1 MYHFAVVAL
10 LGLVALKVA
19 DLLSELVPGL
29 TRVRT
34 LLLFGLAV
42 ILAIALDYSML
53 EGFGI
58 PVRETWMG
66 TAATGLVIGSLSAA
80 WQALF
85 GWLGVADGDTPHE
98 RRPGRPRVAA

>member
-10 LGLVALKVA
+10 LGLVALKVT
-19 DLLSELVPGL
+19 DLLAELVPGL

-34 LLLFGLAV
+34 LLLFTLAV
-42 ILAIALDYSML
+42 ILAFALDYSLL

-66 TAATGLVIGSLSAA
+66 IAATGLVIGSLSTA
-80 WQALF
+80 WMAVF
-85 GWLGVADGDTPHE
+85 SWLGVADVETPDR
-98 RRPGRPRVAA
+98 RRPGRPRIAA